1 MLRHSR
7 TQSVSP
13 AFLSGVRRRARM
25 GAVARLGSM
34 LALLA
39 ATLAGVPILM
49 LFLVSS
55 MPSFD
60 PSLVLYV
67 AGWLCQ

>member
-7 TQSVSP
+7 AQSVSP

-39 ATLAGVPILM
+39 ATLAGVPIL
-49 LFLVSS
+49 LIFPVSS
-55 MPSFD
+55 IPSCD
-60 PSLVLYV
+60 PDVVL
-67 AGWLCQ
+67 